1 MLNPFAIEKDILNK
15 VAAIKKVVNAI
26 KETVG
31 SKIL

>member
-15 VAAIKKVVNAI
+15 MASIKKVVNVI

-31 SKIL
+31 AKIL